1 MHIKTTYEGQLR
13 TKAIHN
19 KSGNLLLTDA
29 PQDNNGKGETF
40 SPTDLVAAALTSCMI
55 TIMGIESAKMG
66 IELKDLTAET
76 EKVMSASPRKISKI
90 RVSIYWDNPTGTLEQ
105 QKELKEKAVKC
116 PVALSLSNSLVQD
129 IRFNF

>member
-13 TKAIHN
+13 TEAIHN

-55 TIMGIESAKMG
+55 TIMGIEAAKMG

-90 RVSIYWDNPTGTLEQ
+90 RVSINWDNPTGTLEQ